1 MKKILIVDDSKT
13 ILHKASKILEGAGY
27 DVATAVDGFDAI
39 TKVTDHRP
47 DLMFVDIMMPKID
60 GYQTCSLIKNNH
72 HYRDL
77 PVVMV
82 SSKDGLFD
90 RARGS
95 IVGAEGYI
103 NKPFDESD
111 LLGVAKKYLSM
122 SLKAESI
129 QAKAVAS

>member
-72 HYRDL
+72 HYQDL

-95 IVGAEGYI
+95 IIGAEGYI

-111 LLGVAKKYLSM
+111 LLGAAKKYLSM

-129 QAKAVAS
+129 QAEAVAS